1 MAATASHPS
10 VHPVCEHCG
19 MSVAARALALR
30 RVSGQSPAARL
41 LASPHAPVILA
52 IVAEHFED
60 GARRRPVVEIY
71 ELMVQD
77 FRALRGEFEMPRKP
91 QEYVNEWVRSGW
103 FVRSAGTAQS
113 GELLEPSEDALYA
126 RDVFARW
133 EAPHSAA
140 TASRIE
146 SISASLQA
154 LARDTD
160 PDISSRLARLTR
172 ERDELERR
180 IEQVSRGEF
189 DLLTESQVKERVT
202 DILDSAAGVPADF
215 ARVRHELEEL
225 NRSLRRQLLDPEGTR
240 GDVLREI
247 FNGVDL
253 ISDSAAGRSFNG
265 FYAVLMDQE
274 RSAFLDDW
282 ISSILARPEA
292 KALSTEERG
301 RVRRLFRDMEDGGAD
316 VNLMITNLARSLR
329 HYVTSEQ
336 FNEDRRMVELLRETR
351 SLAAKAAAATDLSP
365 IHRMTTPLVRI
376 GMPVHSVSA
385 LRLKNPGEEIVEDAP
400 TAISPETADLDS
412 LLELVRESEIDM
424 EELIG
429 AVSASV
435 DKHGTATVSTV
446 LGDHPAT
453 QGLAS
458 VVGLLYLGLR
468 HGQPTSRPETVTWSE
483 EYPDDPARPEYNR
496 TARIPGWF
504 FDATAVEEM

>member
-1 MAATASHPS
+1 
-10 VHPVCEHCG
+10 

-30 RVSGQSPAARL
+30 RVAQESPAARL
-41 LASPHAPVILA
+41 LASNNAPVILA
-52 IVAEHFED
+52 IVTEHFED
-60 GARRRPVVEIY
+60 GARRRPAVEVY

-91 QEYVNEWVRSGW
+91 QEYINDWVRAGW
-103 FVRSAGTAQS
+103 FVRTAGTAQS

-126 RDVFARW
+126 RDVMARW
-133 EAPHSAA
+133 EAPHSAV

-160 PDISSRLARLTR
+160 PDISSRLARLQR
-172 ERDELERR
+172 ERAELERR
-180 IEQVSRGEF
+180 IDQVARGEF
-189 DLLTESQVKERVT
+189 DLLTPVQVKERVN
-202 DILDSAAGVPADF
+202 DILAAAAGVPADF

-225 NRSLRRQLLDPEGTR
+225 NRSLRRQLLDPAGTR
-240 GDVLREI
+240 GEVLQEI

-253 ISDSAAGRSFNG
+253 ISESDAGRSFNG
-265 FYAVLMDQE
+265 FYSVLIDQE

-282 ISSILARPEA
+282 ITSILARPEA
-292 KALSTEERG
+292 RELSIEDRG

-316 VNLMITNLARSLR
+316 VTLMMTHLARSLR

-336 FNEDRRMVELLRETR
+336 FNQDRRMVELLRETR
-351 SLAAKAAAATDLSP
+351 SLAAAAATANELSP
-365 IHRMTTPLVRI
+365 IHRMSTPLVRI
-376 GMPVHSVSA
+376 GMPVHSISA
-385 LRLKNPGEEIVEDAP
+385 LRLKNPGEEFVTETP
-400 TAISPETADLDS
+400 TLLEPSTADIDA

-424 EELIG
+424 DELMD

-435 DKHGTATVSTV
+435 GKHGTPTVATVLSE
-446 LGDHPAT
+446 HPAT

-468 HGQPTSRPETVTWSE
+468 HGQPALNTEQVSWSE
-483 EYPDDPARPEYNR
+483 VAPDHPARTR
-496 TARIPGWF
+496 TAQIPGWF
-504 FDATAVEEM
+504 FDATAVEDM